1 MQTWAR
7 SCPVGPTDP
16 GGSSGGIP
24 RPRGQPREPPPLLTP
39 TRVPRG
45 KAHWPGGSQIQA
57 PPPQRPRGSPA
68 AKGQGSHGQEGPAEL
83 RVPPAPQSGHHLC
96 ARSQQSTGDRN
107 QGSGYTGQTRPG
119 SREERGEGKWGR
131 GGARPGLPAP
141 RVTSQGGCGH
151 TGTRPV
157 TPAPAPGGAS
167 RCTSRGQWPS
177 PSRSGPPRSCPGAA
191 GPGSHVPPGP
201 AGGGPRVRGR
211 GHRQA
216 SGKAPASPTTRGS
229 GGRLAAG
236 PWDRGLERPEGPV
249 VLSPP
254 PSDTVD
260 TTQGKRRP
268 TLALGAEQVDRR
280 GGDRC
285 RTPNPGPHLGLR
297 TGWHMHMGGG
307 GGPVATCQAQR
318 AGCLRG
324 TTCLCPC

>member
-1 MQTWAR
+1 MCQEPAEH
-7 SCPVGPTDP
+7 
-16 GGSSGGIP
+16 
-24 RPRGQPREPPPLLTP
+24 RGQGPRVRIHRANK
-39 TRVPRG
+39 TREQGG
-45 KAHWPGGSQIQA
+45 KGG
-57 PPPQRPRGSPA
+57 G
-68 AKGQGSHGQEGPAEL
+68 E
-83 RVPPAPQSGHHLC
+83 V
-96 ARSQQSTGDRN
+96 
-107 QGSGYTGQTRPG
+107 
-119 SREERGEGKWGR
+119 GEGR
-131 GGARPGLPAP
+131 SEARAPSPPGHLP
-141 RVTSQGGCGH
+141 GGCGH

-249 VLSPP
+249 VLSPR

-285 RTPNPGPHLGLR
+285 CTPNPGPHLGLR

-307 GGPVATCQAQR
+307 CPVATCQAQR